1 MNKKKNY
8 FVDTHCHLNIIV
20 KKEFDIL
27 LTHQEIE
34 AVQKF
39 IDDAKTVNVKQIV
52 NVATSLTESKN
63 CITLAKHYA
72 QLFAAIGIHP
82 NDLKENWKNDLKEII
97 ALLDNKKER
106 KIVAVGETGIDTYRP
121 RYNLERQRESFIKHI
136 ELGLE
141 YDLPIIIHTRAAPDE
156 TLKIL
161 KTFKNTSI
169 KGIIHC
175 FPYDKDFAKQV
186 INLNFKLGIGGT
198 VTYPNSKI
206 LQELIRTIPF
216 EHIVLETDA
225 PFLAP
230 QKHRGKQNV
239 PAYIPL
245 IAKFIA
251 ELRNEP
257 ISLITEKT
265 TENARQLFKLPL
277 L

>member
-1 MNKKKNY
+1 MNMKKNY
-8 FVDTHCHLNIIV
+8 LVDTHCHLNIIV

-27 LTHQEIE
+27 LTAQEIE
-34 AVQKF
+34 DAQKF

-52 NVATSLTESKN
+52 NVATSLIESKN
-63 CITLAKHYA
+63 CATLAKHYA

-82 NDLKENWKNDLKEII
+82 NDLNENWKNDLKEII
-97 ALLDNKKER
+97 ALLDNKKEH
-106 KIVAVGETGIDTYRP
+106 KIVAIGETGIDTYRP
-121 RYNLERQRESFIKHI
+121 GYNLERQRESFIKHI

-141 YDLPIIIHTRAAPDE
+141 HDLPIIIHTRAAPDE

-161 KTFKNTSI
+161 KNFKNSSI
-169 KGIIHC
+169 QGIIHC
-175 FPYDKDFAKQV
+175 FPYDKDFAKQA

-198 VTYPNSKI
+198 ITYPNSKT
-206 LQELIRTIPF
+206 LQELIKTVPL

-230 QKHRGKQNV
+230 QKQRGKQNV

-245 IAKFIA
+245 IAKFIS

-257 ISLITEKT
+257 LSLITEKT